1 MWWCSVW
8 QVQFIKWKNYSTDT
22 VNIRRREYRHL
33 NYRML
38 TQVMGLLVM
47 IESIFMIVP
56 CVISY
61 CYGES
66 DYRIFLAIFLITL
79 ASGTCLHRYA
89 RPTHRNMGKREG
101 YLLTAS
107 VWVVFSIFGMLP
119 FIFTPA
125 PYNVAEAFTEAMS
138 CFTTTGATIVPSSE
152 IFSHGVNTWR
162 AMMQWVGGMGII
174 LFTLAVI
181 PMFNHSG
188 GMQMFNAEASGITHD
203 KLRPRVNQTAKSLW
217 SIYLCFTLILIGLL
231 WAGPMTL
238 FDSFT
243 HGLVTMAT
251 GGLSYYNDG
260 VEHFNS
266 RYVKIVICVFMFLG
280 SINFSLI
287 FSAARGRVRPLYEN
301 GQLRFMLKVT
311 CVASVIFLI
320 SQILTDGV
328 RNWIDAIINSVFMV
342 VSAMSTTC
350 FTLDRLAEWGFP
362 VIVVIMALMF
372 FGGCAGSTSGG
383 AKIDRLIVLQKFI
396 RNEIWRALQ
405 PNSVG
410 TVRIG
415 RRTIDYNV
423 VQKSIA
429 FLCLDICVIV
439 VVTLIL
445 SMMTVPPGD
454 AFFIT
459 VSSVSNSGLVI
470 DIGQLQGSLVT
481 VPEAGKVL
489 LAFVMLLGRLEFY
502 TILVLFIG
510 NFWHR

>member
-1 MWWCSVW
+1 
-8 QVQFIKWKNYSTDT
+8 
-22 VNIRRREYRHL
+22 
-33 NYRML
+33 ML
-38 TQVMGLLVM
+38 TQVMGLLVI
-47 IESIFMIVP
+47 IESLFMIVP

-66 DYRIFLAIFLITL
+66 DARVFLAIFMVTL
-79 ASGTCLHRYA
+79 ASGVCLHRFA
-89 RPTHRNMGKREG
+89 RPTHHNMGKREG

-107 VWVVFSIFGMLP
+107 VWIVFSFFGMLP

-125 PYNVAEAFTEAMS
+125 PYSVAEAFTESMS
-138 CFTTTGATIVPSSE
+138 CFTTTGATIMPASE
-152 IFSHGVNTWR
+152 LFSHGINTWR

-181 PMFNHSG
+181 PMFNHTG
-188 GMQMFNAEASGITHD
+188 GMQMFNAEATGITHD

-217 SIYLCFTLILIGLL
+217 AIYLCLTLVLIALL

-260 VEHFNS
+260 VEHFDS

-287 FSAARGRVRPLYEN
+287 FNTVNGRWRSLYEN
-301 GQLRFMLKVT
+301 GQLRFMLKVLG
-311 CVASVIFLI
+311 VGSVIFLI
-320 SQILTDGV
+320 SQVLHAGV
-328 RNWIDAIINSVFMV
+328 SNWVDAIINSVFMV
-342 VSAMSTTC
+342 MSAMSTTC
-350 FTLDRLAEWGFP
+350 FTLDHLADWGFP
-362 VIVVIMALMF
+362 VIVVIMVLMF

-383 AKIDRLIVLQKFI
+383 AKIDRLIVLLKFL

-405 PNSVG
+405 PNSVS

-429 FLCLDICVIV
+429 FVCLDICVIV

-445 SMMTVPPGD
+445 SMMTIPPGD

-459 VSSVSNSGLVI
+459 VSSISNSGLVI
-470 DIGQLQGSLVT
+470 DIGQLQGSLVA
-481 VPEAGKVL
+481 VPEAGKLL
-489 LAFVMLLGRLEFY
+489 LALVMLLGRLEFY
-502 TILVLFIG
+502 TIFVLFIG